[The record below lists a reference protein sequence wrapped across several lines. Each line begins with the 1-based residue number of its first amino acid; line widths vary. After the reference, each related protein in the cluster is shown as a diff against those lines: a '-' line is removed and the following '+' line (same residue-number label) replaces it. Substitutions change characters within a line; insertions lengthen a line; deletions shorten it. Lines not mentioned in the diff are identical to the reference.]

1 MVDLR
6 QELLAVF
13 DAEYRDH
20 LRVIRGLL
28 NTGCDTAPALAE
40 IFRRMHSL
48 KGAARA
54 VEIPAVEDVAH
65 AVENRLSMLMER
77 GGTLD
82 GADIAAIA
90 RALDDIDG
98 IMETP
103 PPSQPPMPDPYGM
116 ADGEGPAATGAPPP
130 GEGGGDAY
138 VQVPVSRLDALS
150 GAVHDLMGVAERH
163 DRLWERFSD
172 LLRDMRALAHA
183 PQRVHADPVAL
194 FSRMTRRLMA
204 IGREHELMTGQAD
217 RALLRLGED
226 VHAISLVPAGTVFG
240 SLAPMARRIAR
251 EHGGPQA
258 QVEVRLRGMEVQAE
272 RRVMQ
277 ALRDPVLHLLRNAIV
292 HGHESRAQRLKAGK
306 PEQQTITLTVTLTGV
321 RLQVRVSDDGCGPDL
336 KAIAARA
343 VRQGMI
349 HVDAPLD
356 ARQLLARVFEPGFS
370 TRAHVDHLAGRG
382 VGLSIVAEAARALH
396 GTVAMEQAQPSGTV
410 VTLTVPVSQRQRT
423 VLLVEN
429 GEQMIGLPGRVIR
442 HLLRVMRDDIRM
454 VDGCPFA
461 VLPRSGMTGV
471 PPGGDGAPPD
481 DEALV
486 PIVPLSAFVGDD
498 AGTGY
503 LPVRSGAVTVAV
515 MEVDGVSCGFA
526 VERMVEVRTLL
537 ISDASAVGLDSELV
551 PGIAWPREDRPVFVI
566 SPDRLFERWR
576 ARGGRGMHVAPA
588 PPPQATPEAR
598 RAPLVMVVDD
608 SITTRTLQKTIL
620 QAHGFDVMLAVDGEE
635 ALMLLLQ
642 SSRRVDV
649 VVTDVEMPRMDGFAL
664 LAAIHADPRLATIPV
679 VLMTSRDNDEEIRRG
694 LEGGARA
701 YITKQKF
708 DQGELLETIRGLL

>member
-20 LRVIRGLL
+20 LRVIRDLL
-28 NTGCDTAPALAE
+28 TAGCGTRQALAE

-54 VEIPAVEDVAH
+54 VEIPAVEEIAH
-65 AVENRLSMLMER
+65 DVENRLSTLMER

-82 GADIAAIA
+82 DADIATIS
-90 RALDDIDG
+90 RALDDIDA
-98 IMETP
+98 IMEP
-103 PPSQPPMPDPYGM
+103 PPPPASVAPPDGAP
-116 ADGEGPAATGAPPP
+116 DGRAAPPATGD
-130 GEGGGDAY
+130 GGGEAY

-163 DRLWERFSD
+163 DRLWERLGD
-172 LLRDMRALAHA
+172 LMRDMRALSHA
-183 PQRVHADPVAL
+183 PQRIQADPVAI

-204 IGREHELMTGQAD
+204 IGRDHELMTGQGD
-217 RALLRLGED
+217 RALQRLGEE

-240 SLAPMARRIAR
+240 SLAAMARRIAR
-251 EHGGPQA
+251 EHGGAQA

-356 ARQLLARVFEPGFS
+356 ARQLLPRVFEPGFS

-396 GTVAMEQAQPSGTV
+396 GTVAMEQGQPCGTV

-429 GEQMIGLPGRVIR
+429 GKRMIGLPGRVIR
-442 HLLRVMRDDIRM
+442 HLLRVMREDIRM

-461 VLPRSGMTGV
+461 VLPHPEATGTQ
-471 PPGGDGAPPD
+471 PQATDGQA
-481 DEALV
+481 EEELV
-486 PIVPLSAFVGDD
+486 PIVPLSAFVGEDD
-498 AGTGY
+498 VPAC
-503 LPVRSGAVTVAV
+503 LPERSGAVTVAV

-576 ARGGRGMHVAPA
+576 ARKGRGMHFAPA

-598 RAPLVMVVDD
+598 RAPLVLVVDD

-635 ALMLLLQ
+635 ALMMLLQ

-664 LAAIHADPRLATIPV
+664 LAAIHADPRLADIPV
-679 VLMTSRDNDEEIRRG
+679 VLMTSRDNEEEIRRG

-708 DQGELLETIRGLL
+708 DQGELLATIRGLL